1 MSTAR
6 AEHSATLISGCN
18 CPADGQVLI
27 AGGIPYSNGPTIKNA
42 ELYDPKTGQFTPTGS
57 MKTSRAMHTA
67 TLITSGP
74 LAGNVL
80 VAGGLSDESGGVAAS
95 AGLYDPPTGQ
105 FTSTRAVSLPR
116 QAHSPTWLHPTVLTG
131 ALADGVLIADG
142 R

>member
-27 AGGIPYSNGPTIKNA
+27 AGGITYSNGPTIKNA

-80 VAGGLSDESGGVAAS
+80 VAGRLSDESGRSAALEG
-95 AGLYDPPTGQ
+95 AHH
-105 FTSTRAVSLPR
+105 TSPGPS
-116 QAHSPTWLHPTVLTG
+116 H
-131 ALADGVLIADG
+131 
-142 R
+142 